1 LQQIF
6 KRMKKILSLFAAF
19 LVAFSVFADPAV
31 VTKKF
36 KVANFKSVEIGSA
49 FEIHVHKGN
58 VYSVSITGRE
68 KDFEDLEVTSSGGK
82 LEIEYESTWN
92 WGWNNSRSK
101 MVVNITLPRL
111 ETGEFTGACKV
122 DLRGFSDEEEMNL
135 SFSGAA
141 KGLAEGLRADKLKI
155 ELSGASD
162 FKMSGQSE
170 YLKVDASGASNLKA
184 LEFLSRNVDVEA
196 SGASSAQVHVQK
208 TLQVDASGASH
219 VKYKG
224 SPLIKKDLS
233 GAASLHQVN

>member
-1 LQQIF
+1 
-6 KRMKKILSLFAAF
+6 MKKILSLFAAF

-111 ETGEFTGACKV
+111 SAGDFSGACKV
-122 DLRGFSDEEEMNL
+122 DLQGFSNEEEMSL
-135 SFSGAA
+135 VFSGAS
-141 KGLAEGLRADKLKI
+141 KGLIEGLHADKLKI

-162 FKMSGQSE
+162 CKITGHTD
-170 YLKVDASGASNLKA
+170 YLKVEA
-184 LEFLSRNVDVEA
+184 FLSLTK
-196 SGASSAQVHVQK
+196 QQ
-208 TLQVDASGASH
+208 
-219 VKYKG
+219 
-224 SPLIKKDLS
+224 
-233 GAASLHQVN
+233 

>member
-1 LQQIF
+1 
-6 KRMKKILSLFAAF
+6 
-19 LVAFSVFADPAV
+19 V
-31 VTKKF
+31 
-36 KVANFKSVEIGSA
+36 
-49 FEIHVHKGN
+49 HVHKGS

-68 KDFEDLEVTSSGGK
+68 KDIDELEVSSSGGL
-82 LEIEYESTWN
+82 LEIAYESNWN
-92 WGWNNSRSK
+92 WGWNNNRSK
-101 MVVNITLPRL
+101 LVVNITLPRL
-111 ETGEFTGACKV
+111 ERGEFTGACKV

-162 FKMSGQSE
+162 FKMSGQSD
-170 YLKVDASGASNLKA
+170 YLKIDASGASNLKA

-224 SPLIKKDLS
+224 SPIIKKDLS